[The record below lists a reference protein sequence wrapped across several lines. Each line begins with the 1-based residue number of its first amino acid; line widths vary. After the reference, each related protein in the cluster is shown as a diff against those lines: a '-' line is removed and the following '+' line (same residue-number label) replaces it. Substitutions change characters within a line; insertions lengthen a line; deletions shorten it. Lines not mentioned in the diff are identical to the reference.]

1 MRAYYG
7 SRFSPNMTATPEG
20 FLICHNVPIA
30 RTGWYEYLGEEIGAE
45 PGKIVRVY
53 RSPEE
58 VFSPAAMASFEGKIL
73 SDEHPPELVT
83 PDNATRYAKGV
94 VQNVRQGSGTDS
106 DLLLADLVV
115 YDQML
120 IDEVQEGKRE
130 VSCGY
135 DCMYEAME
143 DGTYQQKHI
152 CGNHVAIVKKG
163 RAGDRVAIQDSKTQK
178 MEGAIGMSKK
188 IVLPKRKLD
197 RVTDWLAA
205 IGFKQ
210 FAIDAEPEDI
220 KEAVDA
226 LAEERNSASDDGGD
240 EPVTKKGAASDE
252 GAAETGKKETSDN
265 QDPAIQA
272 LAQQV
277 AKLTELVTRLTEND
291 TKEASPEDVIDAE
304 IAKLAGEQAADDEE
318 ESHTVPVE
326 HMDEEGPVTDPE
338 DRPKSALTGD
348 NAYKIQLLKSI
359 KPILAE
365 ISDPAERKRVVD
377 AAIASFK
384 GKPARNTY
392 AAIEKNRK
400 KPAANDASKQ
410 SAAVDHSN
418 LGREIAEKFN
428 PHYKRQA

>member
-7 SRFSPNMTATPEG
+7 SRFSPNMTETPEG

-45 PGKIVRVY
+45 PGKIARVY
-53 RSPEE
+53 RGPEE
-58 VFSPAAMASFEGKIL
+58 VFSPAAMASFEGKVVT
-73 SDEHPPELVT
+73 DEHPLVAVT

-94 VQNVRQGSGTDS
+94 VQNVRQGSGSDA
-106 DLLLADLVV
+106 DLLMADLVV

-120 IDEVQEGKRE
+120 IDEIQEGKRE

-135 DCMYEAME
+135 DCLYEAME
-143 DGTYQQKHI
+143 DGMYRQKQI
-152 CGNHVAIVKKG
+152 CGNHVAVVKSG

-178 MEGAIGMSKK
+178 VEGATEMPKK
-188 IVLPKRKLD
+188 NALPKKKPS
-197 RVTDWLAA
+197 RVTDWLASV
-205 IGFKQ
+205 GFKQ

-226 LAEERNSASDDGGD
+226 LVEERNSAANDEGA
-240 EPVTKKGAASDE
+240 EPVAKKAGSDE
-252 GAAETGKKETSDN
+252 GTAESEKKETSDN
-265 QDPAIQA
+265 QDPAIHA

-304 IAKLAGEQAADDEE
+304 IAKLEGEQAADDEE

-384 GKPARNTY
+384 GKPSRNTY

-400 KPAANDASKQ
+400 KPVNDTSKSQAAA
-410 SAAVDHSN
+410 DHSN

-428 PHYKRQA
+428 PHYKKQA